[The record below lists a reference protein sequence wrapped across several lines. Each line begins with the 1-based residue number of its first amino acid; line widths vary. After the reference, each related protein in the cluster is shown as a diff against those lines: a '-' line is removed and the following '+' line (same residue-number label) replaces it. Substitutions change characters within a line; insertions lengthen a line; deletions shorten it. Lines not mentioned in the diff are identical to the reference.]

1 MHNTDDL
8 DVLVV
13 YSASTALSSSVANDL
28 SMHPFLINSRQ
39 SNYNLSYAYF
49 LESCKKVGLKA
60 GFTTSADV
68 IGPGLCS
75 SYWTAQGTSWT
86 KVLSQAYSPQIFDKI
101 SPSSRVRAHER
112 NLLFLDDAVQ
122 PFNDKILFSIFYDK
136 LSTYATLPHF
146 GIPTVSVQSSTASTI
161 KKALSTLK
169 KLKDSHPFKDDFSSK
184 IVLKDRYGA
193 GGNFVFKVEKNFVL
207 RIQSLMRE
215 NNKIKF
221 VIQPFL
227 AFEAGYTYKGNKTA
241 TDIRLIYHHDTLL
254 QCYVRMA
261 KKRDF
266 RCNEHQGGQLEY
278 VTIKDI
284 PSNVLEIS
292 EKIVVKLNKP
302 NSLYALDFVVSN
314 SGRAYFLEG
323 NIGPGIDWD
332 SSKKMNEK
340 KSKQLIRSIVAE
352 HLVRKEACL
361 GRKFFT
367 SSLDVSEK
375 VLPIFS

>member
-1 MHNTDDL
+1 MHNTDNL

-28 SMHPFLINSRQ
+28 SMHPFLIDSRQ

-49 LESCKKVGLKA
+49 LGSCKKVGLKA

-75 SYWTAQGTSWT
+75 SYWTARGTSWT
-86 KVLSQAYSPQIFDKI
+86 KVLSPAYSPQIFDKI
-101 SPSSRVRAHER
+101 SPSSRVRADER
-112 NLLFLDDAVQ
+112 KLLFLDDAVQ
-122 PFNDKILFSIFYDK
+122 PFNDKVLFSIFYDK

-146 GIPTVSVQSSTASTI
+146 GIPTVSVQSSNASSI
-161 KKALSTLK
+161 KKALSLLK
-169 KLKDSHPFKDDFSSK
+169 KLKGLHPFQDDFSSK

-193 GGNFVFKVEKNFVL
+193 GGNFVFRIEKNFTL
-207 RIQSLMRE
+207 NIQSLMRE
-215 NNKIKF
+215 NKKIKF

-227 AFEAGYTYKGNKTA
+227 SFEAGYTYKGHQTA
-241 TDIRLIYHHDTLL
+241 TDIRLIYQHDALL

-278 VTIKDI
+278 VTIQDI
-284 PSNVLEIS
+284 PKNVLKIS
-292 EKIVVKLNKP
+292 KKIVTKLNKP
-302 NSLYALDFVVSN
+302 HSLYALDFVVSN
-314 SGRAYFLEG
+314 SGRPYFLEG

-332 SSKKMNEK
+332 CSKKTNEK

-352 HLVRKEACL
+352 HLLRKKTFN
-361 GRKFFT
+361 GRKFLK
-367 SSLDVSEK
+367 SNLNPLKE